1 MREDPD
7 SEWKTLKKLRT
18 ETETV
23 PALLS
28 VSEVAKLFPI
38 GKNGHITEK
47 TVRQWITDGLL
58 EGKKMGK
65 YIWIKAEDVNCFIE
79 EERRPKQGGHD
90 MVIKG
95 RKELEKGE

>member
-1 MREDPD
+1 MSEDPD
-7 SEWKTLKKLRT
+7 SAWKTLKKLRT

-23 PALLS
+23 PALLY

-38 GKNGHITEK
+38 GNGRHVNQR
-47 TVRQWITDGLL
+47 TVRQWISDGLL
-58 EGKKMGK
+58 EGIKQGK
-65 YIWIKAEDVNCFIE
+65 YIWIKAEEVNRFIE
-79 EERRPKQGGHD
+79 EERRPKQGGYD

>member
-1 MREDPD
+1 MSEDPD

-38 GKNGHITEK
+38 GNGRHIQEN
-47 TVRQWITDGLL
+47 TVRLWITNGLL
-58 EGKKMGK
+58 EGIKQEGISGSRPRKLIALSRKNDARNRGVT
-65 YIWIKAEDVNCFIE
+65 IWSLKD
-79 EERRPKQGGHD
+79 
-90 MVIKG
+90 
-95 RKELEKGE
+95 EKN